1 MIDFGNPWMLIGLLA
16 AGLPIALHLFGRRHA
31 PTIRFAALAF
41 ILASHPREARA
52 LRVNEWL
59 LVAVRALAVALVA
72 IALSRP
78 MIALPGAAAEGID
91 TGDRPVAAV
100 IVLDDSMS
108 TRARTSGSETVFDRL
123 RARAL
128 VTVERL
134 PAGSK
139 VAVVASGFPARLLT
153 RQLTSDRSAVLDA
166 IRLLPHRPRKDDA
179 ARALALADNV
189 LQTADLDDR
198 RLLVLTDLQASGWQ
212 GVALPSQTRAGV
224 PVRVRVDRV
233 EPGSRENA
241 AITDAVVVPQTDRG
255 PDQVRLD
262 VTVQHYGERPY
273 RGYLTVKVAER
284 EWQSL
289 VELPVGGTAQRSF
302 QVTAS
307 APMAEIRLPDDA
319 LDVDNYRQVRLDGAA
334 GVRVAIINGAPR
346 PVPRDD
352 EAWFLA
358 RALELSADRPGAL
371 TADTLQLPSLSVE
384 ALRDYDVLVL
394 ANVAELSAELAAGI
408 EASVLAGK
416 GLLLTVG
423 DNLPADPASW
433 LPGLLPVR
441 VYGQRAA
448 ESSAGQ
454 RQRPTTALRVEP
466 NSPHSAVTASVQR
479 LRTALAAS
487 VGDTLGAV
495 TVRRHALL
503 EPSLTLADQAVL
515 RYADGA
521 PALVLSPKGRG
532 QVALLTTTIDLDWAD
547 LALQPGFLPLVSEV
561 VRSLAGDRGLERRG
575 AVEVGDVAV
584 LGRDERA
591 TDLEVKLDSRPFGPV
606 APTLSLPAAAQRGH
620 SWQVTGLDEPGRYT
634 ATELKNGTAL
644 TSRLLV
650 TVPPLRESRLVPAKT
665 GALLMADSADR
676 KSTRHVAK
684 SPAWSGVILILLG
697 LLLFE
702 GVLILRGGMLGRPAR
717 TFANPA

>member
-16 AGLPIALHLFGRRHA
+16 AALPIALHLFGRRHA

-59 LVAVRALAVALVA
+59 LVAVRAIAVALVA

-166 IRLLPHRPRKDDA
+166 IRLLQHRPRKDDA

-189 LQTADLDDR
+189 LQNAELDDR

-212 GVALPSQTRAGV
+212 GVALPSQARVGG

-241 AITDAVVVPQTDRG
+241 AITDAVVMPQTDRG

-262 VTVQHYGERPY
+262 VTVQHYGERPW

-289 VELPVGGTAQRSF
+289 VELPAGGTAQRSF
-302 QVTAS
+302 QVTAT
-307 APMAEIRLPDDA
+307 APVAEIRLPEDA
-319 LDVDNYRQVRLDGAA
+319 LDVDNFRQVDAAA
-334 GVRVAIINGAPR
+334 GVRVAIVNGAPR
-346 PVPRDD
+346 PLPRDD
-352 EAWFLA
+352 EAWFLT

-394 ANVAELSAELAAGI
+394 ANVAELAPELAAGI
-408 EASVLAGK
+408 EASVQAGK

-441 VYGQRAA
+441 VLGQRAA
-448 ESSAGQ
+448 ESNAGQ

-466 NSPHSAVTASVQR
+466 PNPHSAVSASVQR
-479 LRTALAAS
+479 LRAALEAA

-503 EPSLTLADQAVL
+503 EPSAALADQTVL

-521 PALVLSPKGRG
+521 PALVMSAKGRG

-547 LALQPGFLPLVSEV
+547 LALQPGFLPLVSEL

-584 LGRDERA
+584 LARDERA
-591 TDLEVKLDSRPFGPV
+591 TELEVKLDSKPFGPA

-620 SWQVTGLDEPGRYT
+620 SWQITGLDEPGRYT
-634 ATELKNGTAL
+634 ATELKSGSAL

-650 TVPPLRESRLVPAKT
+650 TVPPQHESRLVPAKT
-665 GALLMADSADR
+665 GALLQADTADR

-684 SPAWSGVILILLG
+684 SPAWSGIILILLG

-717 TFANPA
+717 PFANPA